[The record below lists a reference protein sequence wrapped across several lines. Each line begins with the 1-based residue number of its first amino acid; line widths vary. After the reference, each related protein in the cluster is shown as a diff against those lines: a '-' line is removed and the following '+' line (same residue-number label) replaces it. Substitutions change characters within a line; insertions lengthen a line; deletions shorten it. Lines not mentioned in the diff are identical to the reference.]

1 MATSAST
8 GLIGVVRSA
17 FRKLNALAEGVDRT
31 PHDDLADRV
40 SRLEQELT
48 QLKEEGRRVDAV

>member
-1 MATSAST
+1 M
-8 GLIGVVRSA
+8 
-17 FRKLNALAEGVDRT
+17 DRT

-48 QLKEEGRRVDAV
+48 QLKKEERRVDAA